1 MQLRDIQQQIADHVE
16 VYDECLLKLAKCLH
30 VITTNVFITI
40 FFKAILLPYLRLTTA
55 DMRRN
60 TLIEHK
66 EVVVVCEESGPIS
79 LNYNVLLT
87 TPETKTIVKHVIHVV
102 ITISALA
109 CTNYGKI
116 SHSIKTYHN

>member
-16 VYDECLLKLAKCLH
+16 VYNECLLKLAKCLH

-40 FFKAILLPYLRLTTA
+40 FFKAILLPYLRLTTI

-79 LNYNVLLT
+79 LNVLLA
-87 TPETKTIVKHVIHVV
+87 TPETNTIVKHVIHVV
-102 ITISALA
+102 ITISTLA